1 MTSSKPLPVGAQL
14 VAAYPNAYMHINQ
27 VSNPTWKQLFPII
40 RHFTRLANIQTNLSH
55 ICQPYMYKLQTIT
68 QNILLCYE
76 TFPG

>member
-40 RHFTRLANIQTNLSH
+40 RHFTRLANMSAIHVQTPDNNTEHTVVL
-55 ICQPYMYKLQTIT
+55 
-68 QNILLCYE
+68 
-76 TFPG
+76 